1 MKGFYRF
8 IGSRRFILPLIIGPF
23 VYLAWIFYSTQPI
36 EPENMPEVAEATEAE
51 EFDINL
57 FTVTDEEFNQATG
70 EGKEEAQP
78 ESVVNIHER
87 LTDETGNIAITYF
100 IWVLCLTP
108 LKVLLRRNKF
118 VSALNRH
125 RRTIGLA
132 CFFYAM
138 LHLTIYLTNGLQTL
152 LNEISRLYIA
162 AGLSAFAIL
171 LVMALTSNNWAQRRI
186 GGRKWKKLH
195 RIVYIAIPIL
205 IYHRAFA
212 GKVSVET
219 IRETFVWFSPM
230 LILQVLRIWKQIR
243 KQKAKA

>member
-8 IGSRRFILPLIIGPF
+8 VGSRRFILPLIIGPF
-23 VYLAWIFYSTQPI
+23 VYLTWVFYSKQHT
-36 EPENMPEVAEATEAE
+36 EPQNKPEAQETTEIG
-51 EFDINL
+51 EFDTSL
-57 FTVTDEEFNQATG
+57 FTVTDAEFEQATG
-70 EGKEEAQP
+70 KGVEVKQP
-78 ESVVNIHER
+78 ESVVNLHER
-87 LTDETGNIAITYF
+87 LTDDTGNIAITYF
-100 IWVLCLTP
+100 ICVLCLTP

-118 VSALNRH
+118 ISALNRH

-138 LHLTIYLTNGLQTL
+138 LHLAIYLTNGLQTL
-152 LNEISRLYIA
+152 LDEITRLYIA

-171 LVMALTSNNWAQRRI
+171 LVMALTSNNWTQRRI

-219 IRETFVWFSPM
+219 IRETFIWFSPM
-230 LILQVLRIWKQIR
+230 LILQVLRIWKQIQE
-243 KQKAKA
+243 QKAKA

>member
-8 IGSRRFILPLIIGPF
+8 VGSRRFILPLIIGPF
-23 VYLAWIFYSTQPI
+23 VYLAWIFYSTQPR
-36 EPENMPEVAEATEAE
+36 EPENMPVVAEATDAE

-57 FTVTDEEFNQATG
+57 FTVTDEEFNQVTG
-70 EGKEEAQP
+70 EGKEKTQT

-87 LTDETGNIAITYF
+87 LTDDTGNIAIAYF
-100 IWVLCLTP
+100 IWVLCLSP
-108 LKVLLRRNKF
+108 LKVLLRRNKL

-138 LHLTIYLTNGLQTL
+138 LHLVIYLTNGLQTL
-152 LNEISRLYIA
+152 LDEITRLYIA

-171 LVMALTSNNWAQRRI
+171 LVMALTSNNWTQRRI

-219 IRETFVWFSPM
+219 IRETFIWFSPM
-230 LILQVLRIWKQIR
+230 LILQGLRIWKQIQE
-243 KQKAKA
+243 QKAKA